1 MMEPDV
7 SSKSQLFDSLKTY
20 LNNRNRLQPIIGLSS
35 IVEVVNVGTQNR
47 AAVYFCHVCVRRL
60 DMADMRNHILGSL
73 HRYNYIK
80 ASQPHLVSQWPVN
93 SDLSKQAW
101 PLMAL
106 AKMLE
111 SREGP
116 GDVQL
121 LEVEDAVHQKMAT
134 WSENYALTV
143 INTLKCEQGGPG
155 SSSDAALF
163 HPAVESQR
171 IVLFP
176 HNSRKKPEPGSECGG
191 ISPSSSEHRREPET
205 KSCSQSHPED
215 GERWESLV
223 CESSF
228 LDQYSG
234 PSLLIGLTRV
244 VELKGQD
251 GCSLCFLCHCCRI
264 KSSKEDIIDHLT
276 SSSHLINYLVEI
288 YPDQLQEVHEPLKYN
303 CQLLQLLAMKVEHE
317 KGREELKVEHVPE
330 TYCSHLSGKSYHWCL
345 KMLSEGWAPIQKQ
358 TEITEGDFGEK
369 STFPRKSSAPMSRES
384 QTLGQKKK
392 KKKKKKPNTVFV
404 VNLPLRKGAMLLER
418 QSFSAKSPSSGL
430 HRAQSEISG
439 SELACDSQS
448 YAVEDDA
455 QMHSCDTL
463 QDFCGGD
470 PDVTQ
475 DPAAF
480 LGTGNGFRHQHQDA
494 AEAAG
499 DMVFYEKAYNTGQY
513 EERPSQEFPHIWK
526 NEASQVTSAFL
537 MDPHG
542 EDLSFCSGTEQCGTE
557 QGYRSALNAVGTD
570 MQKFRNDGE
579 TSSSAVQYYAYQQV
593 AWSDAGPHT
602 GSMWGCYDFPAVGV
616 PPVDAVNM
624 STCYRD
630 ALTHCGSISAQ
641 TTGGFYEADPRQP
654 QTPTDFITGCTQD
667 APLSNPHLTANCQA
681 KYSQIQMKLMAFA
694 NYSPGPATKPG
705 QALSCPVSSAADQ
718 GTKQAD
724 ALTQPSQAVGDE
736 AFCVYHTAGF

>member
-73 HRYNYIK
+73 HRYNYIVSAASESCQRCRGPPFVTDDAVPWQK

-134 WSENYALTV
+134 WSENY
-143 INTLKCEQGGPG
+143 
-155 SSSDAALF
+155 
-163 HPAVESQR
+163 
-171 IVLFP
+171 
-176 HNSRKKPEPGSECGG
+176 
-191 ISPSSSEHRREPET
+191 
-205 KSCSQSHPED
+205 
-215 GERWESLV
+215 
-223 CESSF
+223 
-228 LDQYSG
+228 
-234 PSLLIGLTRV
+234 GLTRV